1 MPRLTTPAKVL
12 ITVGQPGVNGY
23 LAAHVAKDL
32 LERGNTV
39 VGTVRSS
46 AKGDEMAK
54 RLQTYGS
61 KFSYVVIQDMSQPG
75 VFDEVLRLGDFDG
88 VAHIAVQVSWDSTP
102 FNGSLDAST
111 EGALNI
117 LRGIQA
123 HGHGVKRVV
132 LTSTVLAALP
142 SEPGSK
148 NEARWNEEGLRVA
161 QEKGS
166 QASVLERYT
175 ASKVWCEKEA
185 WKFVEDNKNKIN
197 FDLVTVL
204 PGLITGTP
212 VNDSTPLEQL
222 SSSNH
227 LFEQLR
233 SPPADEKL
241 GDAALIVIHAKD
253 AAAIHSKAF
262 FHEEAAGRRVLAI
275 TSQPSWQDIYNALN
289 EEPAFPGFP
298 KGRPGVGERHDIGS
312 EEWDLSFTM
321 SLLGREAIGA
331 KETIREI
338 TAYFHKAGWRF
349 TKE

>member
-1 MPRLTTPAKVL
+1 MPCLTTPAKVL
-12 ITVGQPGVNGY
+12 ITGVNGY

-32 LERGNTV
+32 LERV

-54 RLQTYGS
+54 RLHTYGS
-61 KFSYVVIQDMSQPG
+61 RFSYVVIQDMAQPG
-75 VFDEVLRLGDFDG
+75 AFDEVLRTGDFDG
-88 VAHIAVQVSWDSTP
+88 VAHIAVHVSWDSTP
-102 FNGSLDAST
+102 FTGSPDIST
-111 EGALNI
+111 EGTLNI

-123 HGHGVKRVV
+123 HGPGVKRVV
-132 LTSTVLAALP
+132 LTSTSLAAVP
-142 SEPGSK
+142 SQPGSK
-148 NEARWNEEGLRVA
+148 DSEVRWDDDAVRIA

-166 QASVLERYT
+166 EASIMERYK
-175 ASKVWCEKEA
+175 AMKVWSEKAA
-185 WKFVEDNKNKIN
+185 WKFVEDNKSKIN
-197 FDLVTVL
+197 FDLVTIL

-241 GDAALIVIHAKD
+241 GDAAQIVIHAKD
-253 AAAIHSKAF
+253 AAAIHSEAF

-298 KGRPGVGERHDIGS
+298 KGRPGVGERHDTGS
-312 EEWDLSFTM
+312 EEWNLAFTM
-321 SLLGREAIGA
+321 ALLGREAIGA

-338 TAYFHKAGWRF
+338 AAYFHKAGWRF